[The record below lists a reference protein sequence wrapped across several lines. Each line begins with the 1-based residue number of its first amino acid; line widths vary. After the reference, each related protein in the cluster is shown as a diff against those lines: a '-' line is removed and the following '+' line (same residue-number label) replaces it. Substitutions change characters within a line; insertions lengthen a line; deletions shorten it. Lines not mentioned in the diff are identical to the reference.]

1 MLATKC
7 RISAE
12 TTVNRNDRLDSPLAM
27 NECYRKSEN
36 IVTRRIAG
44 QTLLVP
50 VAANVADLDS
60 LYMLNEMG
68 TRIWELIGSNTTL
81 DKVVE
86 TITREYDVEPE
97 EAATSILEFI
107 NSLCEA
113 RLIASESRTANGAT
127 EL

>member
-1 MLATKC
+1 
-7 RISAE
+7 
-12 TTVNRNDRLDSPLAM
+12 M

-36 IVTRRIAG
+36 IVTRCIAG

-50 VAANVADLDS
+50 VAANVAELDS

-81 DKVVE
+81 DRVVE
-86 TITREYDVEPE
+86 AITREYDVEPE
-97 EAATSILEFI
+97 EAASSILEFI